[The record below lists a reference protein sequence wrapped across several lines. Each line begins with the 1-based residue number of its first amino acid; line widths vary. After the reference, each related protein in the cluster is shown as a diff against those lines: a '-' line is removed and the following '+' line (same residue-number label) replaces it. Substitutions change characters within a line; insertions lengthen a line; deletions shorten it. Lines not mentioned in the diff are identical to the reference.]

1 MGALRVSVGLPTER
15 SWGHGA
21 GGIGAAMDAAKVM
34 IEERTPGEPV
44 RLLLVEDEA
53 LIALMLEDMV
63 EGIGCAVTGLAPRV
77 ALGVAMAET
86 GHFDVAILDVNVA
99 GENVEPVAERL
110 AAKGVPFIFATGYGE
125 AGVPL
130 RYRDR
135 PVVAK
140 PFRPDQLEAAIHK
153 AVNVGRA

>member
-1 MGALRVSVGLPTER
+1 MDGYST
-15 SWGHGA
+15 
-21 GGIGAAMDAAKVM
+21 AAQKCAHAMSSDRQA
-34 IEERTPGEPV
+34 GEPV
-44 RLLLVEDEA
+44 RILVVEDEA

-63 EGIGCAVTGLAPRV
+63 EGMGCAVTALAPRV
-77 ALGVAMAET
+77 ALGVAMADS
-86 GHFDVAILDVNVA
+86 GNFDVAILDVNVA

-110 AAKGVPFIFATGYGE
+110 ASRGVPFIFATGYGE

-140 PFRPDQLEAAIHK
+140 PFRSEQLEAAIQK
-153 AVNVGRA
+153 AVGFGRA

>member
-1 MGALRVSVGLPTER
+1 MLGVKE
-15 SWGHGA
+15 
-21 GGIGAAMDAAKVM
+21 GAARHAAARVM
-34 IEERTPGEPV
+34 TAERKSGEPV

-63 EGIGCAVTGLAPRV
+63 EGMGCAVTGLAPRV
-77 ALGVAMAET
+77 ALGVSMADS
-86 GHFDVAILDVNVA
+86 GDFDVAILDVNVA

-110 AAKGVPFIFATGYGE
+110 ATRGVPFIFATGYGE

-140 PFRPDQLEAAIHK
+140 PFRSEQLEAALHK
-153 AVNVGRA
+153 AVGVARA